1 MRMLRISLAL
11 ALLLASPCLAVSG
24 HIGMDYDLLT
34 EEWVW
39 DVGLEKGLTDN
50 LVVGTTLS
58 TTCPDYGYK
67 GIIPSWIPELQRYE
81 VWAEVRWKEVSVRLT
96 DWCDHYLSQS
106 GKDDDKWG
114 LKLSLRYS
122 F

>member
-1 MRMLRISLAL
+1 MRCAVV
-11 ALLLASPCLAVSG
+11 LLIIAIFSSSCLAVSG
-24 HIGMDYDLLT
+24 HVGMDYDLLT

-39 DVGLEKGLTDN
+39 GVGLEKGLTDN
-50 LVVGTTLS
+50 VAVGTNLKTA
-58 TTCPDYGYK
+58 CPDYGYK
-67 GIIPSWIPELQRYE
+67 GIVPSWIPELQRYE

-106 GKDDDKWG
+106 GKNDDKWG